1 LGARSR
7 WGIETNILVEKHHGY
22 SYEHCFSYNWNTMKG
37 YHYLMSLGRL
47 FNAIALYSE
56 RLANIVKDT
65 GVRGFI
71 RFIRET
77 IAHPWLDYEWGWHS
91 VWRFPYSGSC

>member
-1 LGARSR
+1 MRLG
-7 WGIETNILVEKHHGY
+7 H
-22 SYEHCFSYNWNTMKG
+22 
-37 YHYLMSLGRL
+37 L

-56 RLANIVKDT
+56 RLAKIVKDT

-77 IAHPWLDYEWGWHS
+77 IAHPWLDYEWLAQRLAAPFQLRL
-91 VWRFPYSGSC
+91 V